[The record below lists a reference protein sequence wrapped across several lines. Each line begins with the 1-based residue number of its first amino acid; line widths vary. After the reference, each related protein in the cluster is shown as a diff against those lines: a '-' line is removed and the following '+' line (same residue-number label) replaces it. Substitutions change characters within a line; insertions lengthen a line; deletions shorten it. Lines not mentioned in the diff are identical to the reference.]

1 LSVRAAGSQQLARS
15 FRSPSQLALRNDRE
29 RSAQIYLLV
38 LQRFV
43 TSILTV
49 ANRVVDF
56 GVQRICHDT
65 SLAVSVVR
73 GVIIDSRYPGKA
85 VRLPRML
92 TMISRWGS
100 LKPPSQIRRM
110 VCFEYRHRTKFRS
123 QECTRRLH
131 QRKTFGESSLIRGGQ
146 N

>member
-1 LSVRAAGSQQLARS
+1 LARKVVSHGLVVERLRVGGVINAGDMEIFECGGIRLSVRAAGSQQLARS

-85 VRLPRML
+85 VRLPRM
-92 TMISRWGS
+92 
-100 LKPPSQIRRM
+100 
-110 VCFEYRHRTKFRS
+110 
-123 QECTRRLH
+123 
-131 QRKTFGESSLIRGGQ
+131 SSPFWKV
-146 N
+146 